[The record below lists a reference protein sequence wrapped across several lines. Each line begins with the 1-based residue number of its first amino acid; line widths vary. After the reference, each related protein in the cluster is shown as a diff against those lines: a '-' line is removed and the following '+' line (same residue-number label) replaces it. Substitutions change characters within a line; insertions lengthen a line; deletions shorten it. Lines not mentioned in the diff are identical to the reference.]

1 MQPTKKHQAIDRWV
15 TPDEF
20 QRWKDYALEIG
31 FGVCESGPMVRSS
44 YHAEEQAEKF
54 DVRGRRNEVLAKRE
68 IANAIDGNAD
78 NYYRIQRIS
87 R

>member
-1 MQPTKKHQAIDRWV
+1 
-15 TPDEF
+15 
-20 QRWKDYALEIG
+20 
-31 FGVCESGPMVRSS
+31 MVRSS